1 MRRRDAAGQIRENRL
16 RQKAIRPGA
25 PRRPRRR
32 PRDCPSRGPKCADH
46 LHRSYASLL
55 LADRLRCVVS
65 AHLGASLPEPRLAAD
80 RRVLAARACRARL
93 PGRADVAP
101 MAPVHPSAPRAD
113 TPRRLPP
120 AVVARTSRAAVPISL
135 HGADLRAG
143 RAHPRA
149 HDGLRRPHAS
159 GVLPVKRTVRE
170 LKRPGPK
177 DRPRRCS
184 SWQPPAAT
192 PARAFARRA
201 IR

>member
-16 RQKAIRPGA
+16 RQKAIRPDG

-32 PRDCPSRGPKCADH
+32 PRERPNRGPKCAHH

-120 AVVARTSRAAVPISL
+120 EVVARTSRAAVPVSL
-135 HGADLRAG
+135 YGADLRAG
-143 RAHPRA
+143 RARPRA

-159 GVLPVKRTVRE
+159 GVLPVTQTVRE
-170 LKRPGPK
+170 PKRPGPK
-177 DRPRRCS
+177 DRPHRCS